1 MLMYGERGIVLH
13 KIEMKTLSQ
22 KMFGLLCLGLFAAV
36 VVFLVL
42 HFTSQFLL
50 DYYFDNS
57 NYLKQVER
65 ERIADLQQYVTEN
78 HVSAM
83 DADSLAEW
91 SGNRDID
98 YFTISRRR
106 ELLFDS
112 SYMARVPIG
121 KTDSDY
127 LHYTW
132 QYMYTVTFEDGD
144 ADVLIY
150 EGFESKYY
158 VIALICCILAGVLV
172 LLFVLIRGVQKEVR
186 YIQELRE
193 EVDLI
198 KGGYLEHS
206 IAVKGQ
212 DELAELA
219 YGLNQMRISLK
230 ETNQREEEM
239 RVAEDELITG
249 MSHDLRTPLTGLM
262 TYLEIIRQEESKQ
275 GKVSRHYID
284 KAYDKSLEI
293 RNLANQLFEFFL
305 ARKEGRLELESPEN
319 IESIFS
325 DYLSEMTGLLESSG
339 FRVNMD
345 ALEWKPFQIRVN
357 LDYISRIMNNVI
369 SNIEKYA
376 DPDTEIRLEA
386 LYETNRVGIAFINE
400 IKSQEIHIEGTGIGI
415 KNVEF
420 MMQKMNGEC
429 MTDMDGKDY
438 RIILWFVV

>member
-1 MLMYGERGIVLH
+1 MH

-36 VVFLVL
+36 VIFLIL

-65 ERIADLQQYVTEN
+65 ERIADLQQYVTKN

-83 DADSLAEW
+83 DADKLAEW
-91 SGNRDID
+91 SGNRDVD
-98 YFTISRRR
+98 YFIISRRR

-121 KTDSDY
+121 KTDGDY

-158 VIALICCILAGVLV
+158 VIVLIGCILAGVLV
-172 LLFVLIRGVQKEVR
+172 LLFILIRGVQKEVR

-206 IAVKGQ
+206 IDVKGQ
-212 DELAELA
+212 DELAQLA
-219 YGLNQMRISLK
+219 YGLNQMRLSLK
-230 ETNQREEEM
+230 ETNEREEDM
-239 RVAEDELITG
+239 KVAEDELITG

-262 TYLEIIRQEESKQ
+262 TYLEILRQEESKQ
-275 GKVSRHYID
+275 GKVSREYID
-284 KAYDKSLEI
+284 KAYDKSLQI
-293 RNLANQLFEFFL
+293 RNLANQLFDFFL
-305 ARKEGRLELESPEN
+305 ARKEGRLELEPPEN

-339 FRVNMD
+339 FQVNMD
-345 ALEWKPFQIRVN
+345 ALEWKSFQVRVN
-357 LDYISRIMNNVI
+357 LDYISRIMNNI
-369 SNIEKYA
+369 LSNIQKYA
-376 DPDTEIRLEA
+376 EPNTEICLETS
-386 LYETNRVGIAFINE
+386 YETNRVGIAIKNE
-400 IKSQEIHIEGTGIGI
+400 IKSQESNIEGNGIGI

-429 MTDMDGKDY
+429 MTEIKEKDY
-438 RIILWFVV
+438 RIILWFKIYKS